1 MCTHAP
7 IIGCGLRTV
16 PFTHVRA
23 GNAFLNQNHNPYKS
37 AKLAAEH
44 DEIKLWFSGHYHLG
58 QSYENSH
65 TYKYGTHFFSV
76 GVVSSASR
84 DGSRHSRFLEIDNE
98 NASVYTYDHVSKKMI
113 CNEKISLV
121 ERNKIVRQSSK
132 CCSESDVV
140 SVFDT
145 ACGRLVKNGADLGKN
160 GMLYVLTEQG
170 CVWEIN
176 LKYGEA
182 MGTLNYS
189 DTVKISEIFA
199 EDEGILCVTNKG
211 NHLFEYEEPHR
222 FMIEKN
228 SERCIFKTVER
239 NHKYSES
246 EAVDELTVNLEN
258 NLVCHCCSEEFIH
271 FEISKL
277 QPSSK
282 KQSKHE
288 K

>member
-7 IIGCGLRTV
+7 IIGCGLHTV

-113 CNEKISLV
+113 CDEKISLSKEIKLFDNRV
-121 ERNKIVRQSSK
+121 SAVRK
-132 CCSESDVV
+132 
-140 SVFDT
+140 
-145 ACGRLVKNGADLGKN
+145 A
-160 GMLYVLTEQG
+160 ML
-170 CVWEIN
+170 
-176 LKYGEA
+176 
-182 MGTLNYS
+182 
-189 DTVKISEIFA
+189 
-199 EDEGILCVTNKG
+199 
-211 NHLFEYEEPHR
+211 
-222 FMIEKN
+222 
-228 SERCIFKTVER
+228 
-239 NHKYSES
+239 
-246 EAVDELTVNLEN
+246 
-258 NLVCHCCSEEFIH
+258 
-271 FEISKL
+271 
-277 QPSSK
+277 
-282 KQSKHE
+282 
-288 K
+288 